1 MADADAPVA
10 PVRFRPLTT
19 KMAAK
24 RLSED
29 ELAEAIRERTGYAF
43 RDTAML
49 RRALTHASKR
59 GSDGTD
65 NERLEFLGDRVLG
78 LVIAEMLFRRYPDAR
93 QGELAVRLNAL
104 VSGESCGVIAIEIGL
119 DKLIHADPVAKAAK
133 GRKVGNALADA
144 VEALIAAIYLDGGL
158 EPARA
163 FIAQHWE
170 KRAEAVAG
178 LLRSAKTELQEW
190 LAQRDGLRPSYAVV
204 SREGPDH
211 EPVFTVSV
219 EADGFAAINGVG
231 PSRQSAEQAAATA
244 FLIRE
249 GVWEE
254 GKPS

>member
-1 MADADAPVA
+1 
-10 PVRFRPLTT
+10 
-19 KMAAK
+19 MAAK
-24 RLSED
+24 PLD
-29 ELAEAIRERTGYAF
+29 ANALAEAVRERTGYAF
-43 RDTAML
+43 RDAALL

-78 LVIAEMLFRRYPDAR
+78 LVIAEMLFHRYPDAR

-104 VSGESCGVIAIEIGL
+104 VSGESCGAIALEIGL
-119 DKLIHADPVAKAAK
+119 DKLIHADPVAKSAK

-144 VEALIAAIYLDGGL
+144 VEALIAAIYLDGGM

-163 FIAQHWE
+163 FIARHWE
-170 KRAEAVAG
+170 HRAEAVAK

-190 LAQRDGLRPSYAVV
+190 LVQHDGLRPNYSIV

-219 EADGFAAINGVG
+219 EAKGFAAISGIG
-231 PSRQSAEQAAATA
+231 PSRQAAEQAAAAA

-249 GVWEE
+249 GVWSEE
-254 GKPS
+254 GTPS

>member
-1 MADADAPVA
+1 
-10 PVRFRPLTT
+10 
-19 KMAAK
+19 MAAK
-24 RLSED
+24 RLSEH
-29 ELAEAIRERTGYAF
+29 ELAEAIGERTGYVF

-59 GSDGTD
+59 GSDGAD

-119 DKLIHADPVAKAAK
+119 DKLIHADPV
-133 GRKVGNALADA
+133 
-144 VEALIAAIYLDGGL
+144 EALIAAIYLDGGL

-163 FIAQHWE
+163 FIARHWE
-170 KRAEAVAG
+170 HRAETVAK

-190 LAQRDGLRPSYAVV
+190 LAQHDGLRPNYSII

-211 EPVFTVSV
+211 EPIFTVSV
-219 EADGFAAINGVG
+219 AAEGFPAISGAG
-231 PSRQSAEQAAATA
+231 PSRQAAEQAAAAA

-254 GKPS
+254 EGKLS